1 MKTAKQENSKC
12 EELNIKECHK
22 KQRFKSLCI
31 PRASVAAKLNIMFT
45 FLVSSAL
52 SIVVTKVRLTNF
64 RKLQGDTER
73 DVKKKRH

>member
-1 MKTAKQENSKC
+1 M
-12 EELNIKECHK
+12 
-22 KQRFKSLCI
+22 
-31 PRASVAAKLNIMFT
+31 AAKLNIMFT